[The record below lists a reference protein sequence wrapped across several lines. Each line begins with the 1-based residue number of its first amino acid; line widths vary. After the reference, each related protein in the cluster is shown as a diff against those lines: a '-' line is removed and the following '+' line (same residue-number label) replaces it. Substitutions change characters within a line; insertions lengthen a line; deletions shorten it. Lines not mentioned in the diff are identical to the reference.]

1 MDQGMGNNSYGKG
14 SDTKMTIDNKDKER
28 MLPTIIAVDFDGTL
42 VENKYPEIG
51 EINQTVW
58 QAVLAAQNSGVKLI
72 LWTSRTEEFLDD
84 AVQFCKQNGLVFDAI
99 NDNIDEVKALGWNA
113 RKVFATMYVDDRSAW
128 LAEGAF
134 EQMDKWVLFG

>member
-1 MDQGMGNNSYGKG
+1 
-14 SDTKMTIDNKDKER
+14 

-42 VENKYPEIG
+42 VEDKYPAIG
-51 EINQTVW
+51 EINQKVW
-58 QAVLAAQNSGVKLI
+58 QATLDAQKNGVKLI

-113 RKVFATMYVDDRSAW
+113 RKVFATLYVDDRSAW
-128 LAEGAF
+128 IMGEAF
-134 EQMDKWVLFG
+134 ERMNKDILFG

>member
-1 MDQGMGNNSYGKG
+1 
-14 SDTKMTIDNKDKER
+14 MTIDNKDKER

-42 VENKYPEIG
+42 VEDKYPAIG
-51 EINQTVW
+51 EINQKVW
-58 QAVLAAQNSGVKLI
+58 QATLDAQKNGVKLI

-113 RKVFATMYVDDRSAW
+113 RKVFATLYVDDRSAW
-128 LAEGAF
+128 IMGEAF
-134 EQMDKWVLFG
+134 ERMNKDVLFG